1 MRRPLGARLGCP
13 IDQDPEDRFAIAARL
28 GAFRT
33 SMLQD
38 AAAGRVLELDALI
51 GAVHELGLR
60 LDVATPNIDA
70 LFGLARLYAR
80 GHGLYGS
87 AP

>member
-1 MRRPLGARLGCP
+1 
-13 IDQDPEDRFAIAARL
+13 
-28 GAFRT
+28 
-33 SMLQD
+33 MLQD